1 MQIKRMPIAVALTLM
16 GLAAFAAARSNQ
28 GTDVAIQAHIV
39 KPRQVEASA
48 ERIASLTLPPGFRI
62 SVFAD
67 GLEKP
72 RMLAVAPDGSVYVT
86 RREPGD
92 AWLLQDTDDD
102 GRADVGRKVAEKKD
116 LHGIAIDD
124 QDVYLVSSEE
134 LLATRREADGSF
146 GPLTTLASDLPA
158 GGQHNNRT
166 VGIGPDRKLYVSV
179 GSTCNAC
186 DETTEE
192 SATLLQFE
200 RDGSG
205 RRIFARGLRNT
216 IGFAWDPRTGQ
227 LWGMDHGIDWLG
239 DDEQREELNRI
250 EDGQQYGWPYIFAD
264 SKPNPTDEPPD
275 GLTHAEWAELSR
287 EPSLLHTAHSA
298 PMQMA
303 FYTGDRFPETYRN
316 GAFLALHGSWNRKP
330 PSGYEVVFV
339 RFDDRGTPV
348 TFEPFLSGFLSSGSD
363 GAPALFGR
371 PCGVA
376 IGEDG
381 ALLIS
386 DDANGVI
393 YRVDYQPSRDPEAE
407 Q

>member
-1 MQIKRMPIAVALTLM
+1 MKIKPVSIAATLA
-16 GLAAFAAARSNQ
+16 LAALAGRAAAQSKQ
-28 GTDVAIQAHIV
+28 ATDVTIEAHV
-39 KPRQVEASA
+39 VRPRQGKASA
-48 ERIASLTLPPGFRI
+48 ERIASLKLPPGFQI
-62 SVFAD
+62 AVFAD

-92 AWLLQDTDDD
+92 VWLLQDTDDD
-102 GRADVGRKVAEKKD
+102 GRADVKRKVAEKKD

-124 QDVYLVSSEE
+124 RDVYLVSSEALFE
-134 LLATRREADGSF
+134 TRRKSDGSF
-146 GPLTTLASDLPA
+146 SPLDTLAGDLPA

-166 VGIGPDRKLYVSV
+166 VGVGPDGKLYVSV

-186 DETTEE
+186 DETTAE
-192 SATLLQFE
+192 SATLLQFG
-200 RDGSG
+200 RDGKG

-239 DDEQREELNRI
+239 DDDQREELNRI

-275 GLTHAEWAELSR
+275 GLTHAQWAERSR
-287 EPSLLHTAHSA
+287 EPVLLHTAHSA
-298 PMQMA
+298 PMQLA
-303 FYTGDRFPETYRN
+303 FYTGRQFPEAYRN

-330 PSGYEVVFV
+330 PSGYEVVFL
-339 RFDDRGTPV
+339 RFDERGTPV
-348 TFEPFLSGFLSSGSD
+348 AFEPFLSGFLRSD
-363 GAPALFGR
+363 GDGRPALFGR
-371 PCGVA
+371 PCGIA
-376 IGEDG
+376 IAKDG

-386 DDANGVI
+386 DDANGMI
-393 YRVDYQPSRDPEAE
+393 YRVQYRAAKERE
-407 Q
+407 